1 MLVACPS
8 GWWIWP
14 KLPTSVYREQ
24 SVNPEAFRFPV
35 TRAGRRWN
43 KGAAKSVHRN
53 GVSELAQRIVLDSD
67 ALRESPLTLERALPG
82 AAGPSNRDLAT
93 IQSHMPDGSNT
104 SALLLAQAVASFSR
118 SELRWELAIIAAA
131 VAILSIALAAIA
143 LFFFRRG
150 TRDLTLIYFG
160 LFCILYAVRLLA
172 SLSSFRSLFDESR
185 IFWAYVNW
193 VITCT
198 IILPF
203 SLFLYQVADE
213 HLRNLLRWLLA
224 AQTVFAIFGILAAAL
239 GVSLGK
245 LLFANNFV
253 VLGTLAAT
261 ALFLVANKW
270 RPGPRQR
277 LSHEFRIFIAGF
289 LVWMLFVV
297 NQNLL
302 GPKILPGHNVEF
314 LGFLVFVAS
323 LGYVSAYRTFASEER
338 LLAINK
344 ELEIAR
350 RIQSSTL
357 PQSVPTLAGLEIAAR
372 YVPMSAV
379 AGDFYDFLCVDEKRV
394 GILVADVTGHGVPA
408 ALIASM
414 LKVAFAGQAAH
425 AHDPARVLTGL
436 NRSLCGKFEEHFVTA
451 AYLFVD
457 LEKSLLRY
465 SAAGH
470 PPLMLASGAAG
481 KVREI
486 EENGQ
491 MLGMFPEATYS
502 SVEIR
507 VGPGDRCL
515 LYTDGVFEAKNAAQE
530 EFGKSRCKEFLETQ
544 RDIPAARFAN
554 ALLDRVADFSGHN
567 SARAQED
574 DITLLV
580 LDFQKEIA

>member
-1 MLVACPS
+1 
-8 GWWIWP
+8 
-14 KLPTSVYREQ
+14 
-24 SVNPEAFRFPV
+24 
-35 TRAGRRWN
+35 
-43 KGAAKSVHRN
+43 
-53 GVSELAQRIVLDSD
+53 
-67 ALRESPLTLERALPG
+67 
-82 AAGPSNRDLAT
+82 
-93 IQSHMPDGSNT
+93 MPDMSNT
-104 SALLLAQAVASFSR
+104 TALLLAQAVVSLSR
-118 SELRWELAIIAAA
+118 SDLRWEFANMAAA
-131 VAILSIALAAIA
+131 VALFSIALAAIA
-143 LFFFRRG
+143 LFFFRRR

-172 SLSSFRSLFDESR
+172 LLSSFRSLFDESR
-185 IFWAYVNW
+185 MFWNYVNW

-203 SLFLYQVADE
+203 GLFLYQVADE
-213 HLRNLLRWLLA
+213 HLRNFLRWLLA
-224 AQTVFAIFGILAAAL
+224 AQTVFAIFGILAAAFR
-239 GVSLGK
+239 VSLAK
-245 LLFANNFV
+245 LFLTNNIMMFGTFV
-253 VLGTLAAT
+253 AI
-261 ALFLVANKW
+261 ALFLVASKW

-277 LSHEFRIFIAGF
+277 LSHEFRVFIAGF
-289 LVWMLFVV
+289 LVWMLLVV
-297 NQNLL
+297 HANLL
-302 GPKILPGHNVEF
+302 GLGLKVLAGHNVEF
-314 LGFLVFVAS
+314 VGFLVFVAC
-323 LGYVSAYRTFASEER
+323 LGYVSAYRTFANEER

-357 PQSVPTLAGLEIAAR
+357 PQSVPALAGLEIAAR

-379 AGDFYDFLCVDEKRV
+379 AGDFYDFLSVDEKRV

-436 NRSLCGKFEEHFVTA
+436 NRALCGKFEEHFVTA

-457 LEKSLLRY
+457 LEESLLHY

-481 KVREI
+481 NVREI
-486 EENGQ
+486 EENGL
-491 MLGMFPEATYS
+491 MLGMFPEAAYS

-507 VGPGDRCL
+507 VSPGDRCL

-530 EFGKSRCKEFLETQ
+530 EFGKSRCKEFLEKR

-554 ALLDRVADFSGHN
+554 TLLESIAGFAGYN

-580 LDFQKEIA
+580 LDFQNETA

>member
-1 MLVACPS
+1 
-8 GWWIWP
+8 
-14 KLPTSVYREQ
+14 
-24 SVNPEAFRFPV
+24 
-35 TRAGRRWN
+35 
-43 KGAAKSVHRN
+43 
-53 GVSELAQRIVLDSD
+53 
-67 ALRESPLTLERALPG
+67 
-82 AAGPSNRDLAT
+82 
-93 IQSHMPDGSNT
+93 MPDMSNT
-104 SALLLAQAVASFSR
+104 TALLLAQAVVSLSR
-118 SELRWELAIIAAA
+118 SDLRWEFANMAAA
-131 VAILSIALAAIA
+131 VALFSIALAAIA
-143 LFFFRRG
+143 LFFFRRR

-172 SLSSFRSLFDESR
+172 LLSSFRSLFDESR
-185 IFWAYVNW
+185 MFWNYVNW

-203 SLFLYQVADE
+203 GLFLYQVAEE
-213 HLRNLLRWLLA
+213 HLRNFLRWLLA
-224 AQTVFAIFGILAAAL
+224 AQTVFAIFGILAAAFR
-239 GVSLGK
+239 VSLAK
-245 LLFANNFV
+245 LFLTNNIMMFGTFV
-253 VLGTLAAT
+253 AI
-261 ALFLVANKW
+261 ALFLVASKW

-277 LSHEFRIFIAGF
+277 LSHEFRVFIAGF
-289 LVWMLFVV
+289 LVWMLLVV
-297 NQNLL
+297 HANLL
-302 GPKILPGHNVEF
+302 GLGLKVLAGHNVEF
-314 LGFLVFVAS
+314 VGFLVFVAC
-323 LGYVSAYRTFASEER
+323 LGYVSAYRTFANEER

-357 PQSVPTLAGLEIAAR
+357 PQSVPALAGLEIAAR

-379 AGDFYDFLCVDEKRV
+379 AGDFYDFLSVDEKRV

-436 NRSLCGKFEEHFVTA
+436 NRALCGKFEEHFVTA

-457 LEKSLLRY
+457 LEESLLHY

-481 KVREI
+481 NVREI
-486 EENGQ
+486 EENGL
-491 MLGMFPEATYS
+491 MLGMFPEAAYS

-507 VGPGDRCL
+507 VSPGDRCL

-530 EFGKSRCKEFLETQ
+530 EFGKSRCKEFLEKR

-554 ALLDRVADFSGHN
+554 TLLESIAGFAGYN

-580 LDFQKEIA
+580 LDFQNETA